1 LPAGAAHLGSGD
13 LGRRITIKTGD
24 EVKALA
30 AQFNDMAG
38 RLAASY
44 AKLEKKVELRT
55 QELSESLQQQT
66 ATSDVTVRYLEFSQ
80 NSIRYFRPSW
90 RTVHV
95 SQNLPFWARLTS
107 YFAWGCF

>member
-80 NSIRYFRPSW
+80 
-90 RTVHV
+90 RTRSDISDH
-95 SQNLPFWARLTS
+95 LGERCTS
-107 YFAWGCF
+107 LKTSLFGPA